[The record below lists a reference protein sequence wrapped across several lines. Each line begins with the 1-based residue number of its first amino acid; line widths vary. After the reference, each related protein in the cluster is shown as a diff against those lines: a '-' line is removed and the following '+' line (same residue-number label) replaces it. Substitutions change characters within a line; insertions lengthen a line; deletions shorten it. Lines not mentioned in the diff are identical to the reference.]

1 MTKHKTI
8 SKLLLILIFS
18 LVLSGC
24 SSKKE
29 MNKAVA
35 EAKIAKVELAKVKDV
50 LENTHRQKKVLE
62 EDIAKISEQCENI
75 KLELADAIR
84 NQENFQNEFNEL
96 AQQQDTATDQLK
108 EAQITIQ
115 KLNEQLSQEKNKPK
129 ELQNFIVQLQ
139 ATITQLRSQ
148 IEEMNKS
155 KQSYEESNE
164 PSNEQIEDENNI

>member
-8 SKLLLILIFS
+8 PKLMLILIFPI
-18 LVLSGC
+18 VLSSC
-24 SSKKE
+24 SSEKE
-29 MNKAVA
+29 RDKAVA
-35 EAKIAKVELAKVKDV
+35 EAKIAKAELAKVKDV

-62 EDIAKISEQCENI
+62 EDIAKISEQCENT
-75 KLELADAIR
+75 KLELANAIR
-84 NQENFQNEFNEL
+84 NQENFQNEFDEL

-115 KLNEQLSQEKNKPK
+115 KLNEQLAQEKNKLK

-164 PSNEQIEDENNI
+164 PSNEQIEDENN